1 MVNKRKMKKFSDSLN
16 FTFSLL
22 NSLTNSEIFE
32 SHVLSNGNLEIRILG
47 RDGEFDNKLE
57 CVGSGMWM
65 DNNFIDK
72 LKGTKSNNL
81 PSPSR
86 LRLM

>member
-16 FTFSLL
+16 FTFGLL

-57 CVGSGMWM
+57 EVKRNQPKTREWM
-65 DNNFIDK
+65 LCWN
-72 LKGTKSNNL
+72 
-81 PSPSR
+81 R
-86 LRLM
+86 